1 MIKEFNKLEEIEKY
15 YCKETNTYVFKEDGK
30 WIDLVIFNFDLYVKA
45 NINACAIKARD
56 IDVYDIDASD
66 ISASDIDA
74 CNINANNIDARDIK
88 AGDISTDNFTAR
100 VINVHNIVAGIINVI
115 NINAYDIDATAIM
128 AGNIKAHN
136 IKYFTVCFAEKDI
149 ICNSI
154 KGKREGTK
162 HFVFDGKLEV
172 KNNGNSG
179 NKTR

>member
-15 YCKETNTYVFKEDGK
+15 YNKETNTYVFKEDGE
-30 WIDLVIFNFDLYVKA
+30 WIDLVVFNFDLRIGSNIKA
-45 NINACAIKARD
+45 HDINAHHIC
-56 IDVYDIDASD
+56 
-66 ISASDIDA
+66 ASDIDVL
-74 CNINANNIDARDIK
+74 NINANYIDADDIH
-88 AGDISTDNFTAR
+88 TDNFIAR
-100 VINVHNIVAGIINVI
+100 VIKVRNIVAGIINVV

-154 KGKREGTK
+154 KGKRAGTK

-172 KNNGNSG
+172 KNER
-179 NKTR
+179 KQ

>member
-1 MIKEFNKLEEIEKY
+1 MVKEFNKLEEIEKY
-15 YCKETNTYVFKEDGK
+15 YCKETDTYVFKEDGK
-30 WIDLVIFNFDLYVKA
+30 WIDLVIFNFDLDIA
-45 NINACAIKARD
+45 SNINARDIKARD
-56 IDVYDIDASD
+56 IDVCDINVL
-66 ISASDIDA
+66 
-74 CNINANNIDARDIK
+74 NINANYIDASNIDAKDITAK
-88 AGDISTDNFTAR
+88 DIHTDNFTAR

-115 NINAYDIDATAIM
+115 NINAYNIDATAIM

-172 KNNGNSG
+172 KNENS
-179 NKTR
+179 

>member
-30 WIDLVIFNFDLYVKA
+30 WIDLVIFNFNLRIGSNIKA
-45 NINACAIKARD
+45 HDINARHICVSD
-56 IDVYDIDASD
+56 IDVYDINAR
-66 ISASDIDA
+66 DIDA
-74 CNINANNIDARDIK
+74 SNIDARDIIAK
-88 AGDISTDNFTAR
+88 DIHTDNFTAR
-100 VINVHNIVAGIINVI
+100 VISVHNIVAGIINVI

-128 AGNIKAHN
+128 AGSVKAHN

-162 HFVFDGKLEV
+162 HFVLDGKLEV
-172 KNNGNSG
+172 NDERTNN
-179 NKTR
+179 

>member
-1 MIKEFNKLEEIEKY
+1 MIKEFNNLEEIEKY
-15 YCKETNTYVFKEDGK
+15 YCKETNTYVFKENDK
-30 WIDLVIFNFDLYVKA
+30 YIDVVVLKFDLCINA
-45 NINACAIKARD
+45 NIDALNIDAWDINA
-56 IDVYDIDASD
+56 YDIY
-66 ISASDIDA
+66 ASDIDA
-74 CNINANNIDARDIK
+74 CDITAK
-88 AGDISTDNFTAR
+88 DIHTDNFTAR

-172 KNNGNSG
+172 KNGI
-179 NKTR
+179 